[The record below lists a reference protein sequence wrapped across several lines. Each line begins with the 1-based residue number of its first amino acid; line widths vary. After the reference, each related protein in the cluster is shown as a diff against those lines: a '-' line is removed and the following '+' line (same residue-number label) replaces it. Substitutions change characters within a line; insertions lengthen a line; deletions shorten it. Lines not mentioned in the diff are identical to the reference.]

1 MRLAEFRPLS
11 TACGESLDRGMQE
24 RSQRARLRV
33 QEVWER
39 SCYQALV
46 EPGMTEKRLRRMR
59 RIDGL
64 LDCED

>member
-1 MRLAEFRPLS
+1 
-11 TACGESLDRGMQE
+11 MQE